1 MVYTA
6 PCGIY
11 LRASPLQHPL
21 PPPGLPMK
29 STFILAAWL
38 WSFLNCWAKPFSE
51 GAHTL
56 KHNRIKSM
64 LKLTMNI
71 LMVAHKHRTLKQD
84 MWKSTTWTASKS
96 FETRVSHVWS
106 PTPKPS
112 MRMLHTIIQ
121 MIWYH
126 WKRRATA
133 LCKHMTTTD
142 QDSVPWS
149 PSGPWSLFRTLDL
162 GHHCPSLSGTL

>member
-1 MVYTA
+1 MLNQARVK
-6 PCGIY
+6 
-11 LRASPLQHPL
+11 ASSHIANHLL
-21 PPPGLPMK
+21 
-29 STFILAAWL
+29 TWL

-56 KHNRIKSM
+56 KHNRIKNM